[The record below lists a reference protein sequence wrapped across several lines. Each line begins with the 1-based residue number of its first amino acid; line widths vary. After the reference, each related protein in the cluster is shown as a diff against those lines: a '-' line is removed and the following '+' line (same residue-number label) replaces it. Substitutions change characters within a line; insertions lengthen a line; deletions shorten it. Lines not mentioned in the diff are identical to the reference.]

1 MRFTLKKKIIS
12 GFLGLNVLMA
22 LSGMISILQFSSL
35 GSKIERTTLGSVQ
48 RLEVA
53 EGIVQEIDMVRYYG
67 NRFLDIGSPDDRE
80 ETRKRLTA
88 LADKIKAAQEVLTDA
103 ADRERL
109 MALGT
114 LIASYREKFDAADE
128 RFAARAEKQMLLLQE
143 EEEIETNLM
152 NFFNLHR
159 ESIEASRP
167 FLFFVTAKQHLTSYF
182 NTFGDQDFLETAR
195 SLETVERLLLNGAGL
210 WGEAEAAQWKKAA
223 TQVRDFRT
231 SLTQLNTSTQELR
244 KEIRDTL
251 FPLPDKMLAQAGEIA
266 TTSWQGMRELTTN
279 ILRDTAQGRWF
290 IVVSLFV
297 MVGVGLTL
305 GIVLSAR
312 LTKPLAQ
319 VVSVLQD
326 VAEGEGDL
334 TKRLEVSSRDEV
346 GELARWFNTFM
357 DKLHSIVDQVKAASQ
372 YVTTAAQ
379 QLSAATTQLSGGAQ
393 QQAASLEETAASL
406 EEITSTVKQNAD
418 SARQANELAA
428 GSRNTAEKGGQVVT
442 AAVEAMGEINK
453 ASKKIA
459 DIITAIDE
467 IAFQTN
473 LLALNA
479 AVEAA
484 RAGEQGRGF
493 AVVAAEVRNLAQRS
507 ATAAKEIR
515 ALIQDSVQ
523 KVHDGSELVN
533 RSGQTLEGIV
543 TSVKQVSDIIAEIA
557 AASHEQLSGI
567 EQVNKAVAQMDHVT
581 QANAAQ
587 TEELSATAQS
597 LATQAQQLQAL
608 VERFKLSADSGTTV
622 ETFPA
627 PPPAEPWT
635 RPSAREQ
642 LTPPVAVAVGSGAD
656 AHGTQANGETNM
668 EGFRE
673 F

>member
-1 MRFTLKKKIIS
+1 MEAVMRLTLKKKIIS

-22 LSGMISILQFSSL
+22 LSGIISILQLSSL
-35 GSKIERTTLGSVQ
+35 GSKIQRASLESAQ

-53 EGIVQEIDMVRYYG
+53 EGIVQEIAMVRYYG

-88 LADKIKAAQEVLTDA
+88 LADKTMAAQTVLTSV
-103 ADRERL
+103 ADYERL
-109 MALGT
+109 TALGT
-114 LIASYREKFDAADE
+114 LIAAYREKFDMAGE
-128 RFAARAEKQMLLLQE
+128 RFAERAEKQMLLLQK
-143 EEEIETNLM
+143 EEEIEATLM

-159 ESIEASRP
+159 ESLEASRP

-182 NTFGDQDFLETAR
+182 NTFGDQDFLETVR

-223 TQVRDFRT
+223 TQVKEFHA
-231 SLTQLNTSTQELR
+231 SLAQLDTGTQELR
-244 KEIRDTL
+244 QEIRDTL
-251 FPLPDKMLAQAGEIA
+251 FPLPDKMLAQAQAIA
-266 TTSWQGMRELTTN
+266 TTQGMRELTTN

-290 IVVSLFV
+290 IVVSLLV

-305 GIVLSAR
+305 GVVLSSR
-312 LTKPLAQ
+312 FTTPLAQ
-319 VVSVLQD
+319 VVRMLQD

-334 TKRLEVSSRDEV
+334 TKRLELHSRDEV

-357 DKLHSIVDQVKAASQ
+357 DKLHAIVDQVQTVSHHVA
-372 YVTTAAQ
+372 TAAQ

-393 QQAASLEETAASL
+393 QQAASLEETVASL
-406 EEITSTVKQNAD
+406 EEITSTVRQNAD
-418 SARQANELAA
+418 SVRQVNELAA
-428 GSRNTAEKGGQVVT
+428 GSCHAAEKGGQVVT

-453 ASKKIA
+453 ASQKIA
-459 DIITAIDE
+459 DIITTIDE

-523 KVHDGSELVN
+523 KVHDGAELVH
-533 RSGQTLEGIV
+533 RSGQTLEEIV
-543 TSVKQVSDIIAEIA
+543 TSVKRVSDLVAEMA
-557 AASHEQLSGI
+557 AAHHEQLSGI
-567 EQVNKAVAQMDHVT
+567 EQVNKVVAQVDHVT

-587 TEELSATAQS
+587 TEELSATAQA

-608 VERFKLSADSGTTV
+608 VGRFKLSADSGMAV
-622 ETFPA
+622 EAATA
-627 PPPAEPWT
+627 PSPAELWT
-635 RPSAREQ
+635 RPSVRKQEA
-642 LTPPVAVAVGSGAD
+642 PSVAVGSAAD
-656 AHGTQANGETNM
+656 AQGTRANGESDM

>member
-1 MRFTLKKKIIS
+1 MRFTLKKKIIG

-22 LSGMISILQFSSL
+22 LSGIISILQLSSL

-48 RLEVA
+48 RLKVA
-53 EGIVQEIDMVRYYG
+53 EGIVQEIAMVRYYG

-80 ETRKRLTA
+80 ETRKRLAA
-88 LADKIKAAQEVLTDA
+88 LADKITAAQTVLTDA
-103 ADRERL
+103 ADHERL

-114 LIASYREKFDAADE
+114 LIASYREKFNMADE
-128 RFAARAEKQMLLLQE
+128 RFAERAKKQMLLLQE

-223 TQVRDFRT
+223 VQVKEFRA
-231 SLTQLNTSTQELR
+231 SLAQLNTGTQELR
-244 KEIRDTL
+244 QEIRDTL
-251 FPLPDKMLAQAGEIA
+251 FPLPDKMLAQAQAIA
-266 TTSWQGMRELTTN
+266 TASWQGMEESTTH

-290 IVVSLFV
+290 IVVSLLV

-305 GIVLSAR
+305 GIALSSR
-312 LTKPLAQ
+312 FTTPLAQ
-319 VVSVLQD
+319 AVRMLQD

-334 TKRLEVSSRDEV
+334 TKRLEVHSGDEV
-346 GELARWFNTFM
+346 SELARWFNTFM
-357 DKLHSIVDQVKAASQ
+357 DKLHAIVDQVQTASH

-379 QLSAATTQLSGGAQ
+379 QLAAATTQLSSGAQ
-393 QQAASLEETAASL
+393 RQAASLEETAASL
-406 EEITSTVKQNAD
+406 EEITSTAKQNAD

-428 GSRNTAEKGGQVVT
+428 GSRHAAEKGGQVVT
-442 AAVEAMGEINK
+442 AAVEAMGEVNK

-515 ALIQDSVQ
+515 ALIRDSVQ

-533 RSGQTLEGIV
+533 RSGQTLEEIV
-543 TSVKQVSDIIAEIA
+543 TAVKRVSDIITEIA

-567 EQVNKAVAQMDHVT
+567 EQVNQAVAQMDHVT
-581 QANAAQ
+581 QANAVQ
-587 TEELSATAQS
+587 TEELSATAQA

-608 VERFKLSADSGTTV
+608 VGRFKLSVHSGTAV
-622 ETFPA
+622 EASPA
-627 PPPAEPWT
+627 PPPAEPRT
-635 RPSAREQ
+635 RPAAQEQ
-642 LTPPVAVAVGSGAD
+642 IAPLVAVGSAAD
-656 AHGTQANGETNM
+656 AQGTRANGESDM